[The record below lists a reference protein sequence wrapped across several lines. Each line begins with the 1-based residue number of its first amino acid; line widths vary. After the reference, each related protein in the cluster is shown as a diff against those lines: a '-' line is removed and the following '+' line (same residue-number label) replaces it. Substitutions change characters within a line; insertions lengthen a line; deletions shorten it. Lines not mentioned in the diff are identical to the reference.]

1 MEVKKIAKEWKIW
14 NEKEEV
20 AKSEKKGKESS
31 IRIISLVDSYVWKES
46 KWTNTSERKKIW
58 DYAIKTKKG
67 FVLRK

>member
-20 AKSEKKGKESS
+20 AKSEKKGKESI

-46 KWTNTSERKKIW
+46 K
-58 DYAIKTKKG
+58 
-67 FVLRK
+67 